1 MGLLDGK
8 VAIVTGAGR
17 GIGREHARLLA
28 LQGAKVM
35 VNDLGGDGRGE
46 GADLTPAQQVAEE
59 IRELGGEAAVN
70 GANVADWDAAEGLIT
85 QTVRT
90 FGRLDIL
97 INNAGILRDKMS
109 FNMTEEDFDTVVNV
123 VLKGSFA
130 PSRHAAAYW
139 RERSKADEQPANG
152 AIVNTSSEA
161 GLYGNLGQANY
172 ASAKM
177 ALAALTITM
186 ARELERTGV
195 RVNCV
200 APAAAT
206 RLLGTVMQPR
216 EEPKPGEYDPMSPA
230 QIAPL
235 VVWLCTDL
243 ARDINGQ
250 VFSVNGRRLQLLQGW
265 HPVTQVNSEGADW
278 TIERIEGLRADL
290 LKDRDTSIPAF
301 MPQL

>member
-17 GIGREHARLLA
+17 GIGREHALLLA
-28 LQGAKVM
+28 REGANVM

-46 GADLTPAQQVAEE
+46 GSDLTPAQQVAEE
-59 IRELGGEAAVN
+59 VRATGMQAAVN
-70 GANVADWDAAEGLIT
+70 GANVADWKAAEEMISE
-85 QTVRT
+85 TVET

-109 FNMTEEDFDTVVNV
+109 FNMSEEDFDAVVAV
-123 VLKGSFA
+123 VLKGTFA

-139 RERSKADEQPANG
+139 RERSKAEEQPANG
-152 AIVNTSSEA
+152 VIVNTSSES
-161 GLYGNLGQANY
+161 GLYGNFGQANY
-172 ASAKM
+172 ASAKA

-186 ARELERTGV
+186 ARDLERTGV
-195 RVNCV
+195 RVNCI

-206 RLLGTVMQPR
+206 RLLGTVMQR

-243 ARDINGQ
+243 TSHINGQ
-250 VFSVNGRRLQLLQGW
+250 VFSVNGHRLQLLEGW
-265 HPVTQVNSEGADW
+265 RPVTQLESDGRDW
-278 TIERIEGLRADL
+278 SIEEIEARRGDL
-290 LKDRDTSIPAF
+290 LGGHDTGIPPF